1 MMMIV
6 PTAVVPLC
14 LRLSYVEIVD
24 CMMIPAASDDGSHT
38 RRLMIIVMLLSDQA

>member
-6 PTAVVPLC
+6 PAAVPLC
-14 LRLSYVEIVD
+14 LRLPYVEIVD

-38 RRLMIIVMLLSDQA
+38 RGLVIIVMLLSDQA